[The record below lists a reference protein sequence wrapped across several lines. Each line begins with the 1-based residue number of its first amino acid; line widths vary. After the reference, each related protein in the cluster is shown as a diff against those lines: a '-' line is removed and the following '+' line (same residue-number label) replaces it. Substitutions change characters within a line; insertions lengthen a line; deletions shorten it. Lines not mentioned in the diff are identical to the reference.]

1 MEQKKMAK
9 QMIDFYKTT
18 FDNTYSAFSMMQ
30 EQTERMTNMFLE
42 QATGLPPEGKK
53 ALQEWTKAYKKGCEE
68 FKKTVDD
75 NFKKAES
82 IFGEAEKPAEKP
94 AKGA

>member
-1 MEQKKMAK
+1 MDQKKMAK

-18 FDNTYSAFSMMQ
+18 FDNTYAALSMMQ
-30 EQTERMTNMFLE
+30 EQTERMTNMFME

-53 ALQEWTKAYKKGCEE
+53 ALQEWMKAYKKGCEE
-68 FKKTVDD
+68 FKKNVDD

-82 IFGEAEKPAEKP
+82 TFGEAEKT

>member
-1 MEQKKMAK
+1 MDQQKMAK

-18 FDNTYSAFSMMQ
+18 FDNTFTALSIMQ

-42 QATGLPPEGKK
+42 QATGLPADGKK
-53 ALQEWTKAYKKGCEE
+53 ALQEWMKAYKKGCDE

-75 NFKKAES
+75 NFKKAEHL
-82 IFGEAEKPAEKP
+82 FAEAEKPAKT
-94 AKGA
+94 A

>member
-18 FDNTYSAFSMMQ
+18 FDNSYTALSIMQ

-53 ALQEWTKAYKKGCEE
+53 ALQEWMKAYKKGCEE
-68 FKKTVDD
+68 FKNTVDD

-82 IFGEAEKPAEKP
+82 IFGEAEKA
-94 AKGA
+94 AKSS

>member
-9 QMIDFYKTT
+9 QMIDFYKTS
-18 FDNTYSAFSMMQ
+18 FDNTYSALTIMQ

-42 QATGLPPEGKK
+42 QATGIPPEGKK

-82 IFGEAEKPAEKP
+82 MFGEAEKT

>member
-9 QMIDFYKTT
+9 QMIDFYKTS
-18 FDNTYSAFSMMQ
+18 FDNTYTALSIMQ

-53 ALQEWTKAYKKGCEE
+53 AMQEWTKAYKKGCEE

-82 IFGEAEKPAEKP
+82 MFGEVEKP
-94 AKGA
+94 AKSS